1 MHGGTIVWM
10 RVVVAHEV
18 MGNVRFSGSVEEVK
32 QNPKIVDE
40 ACF

>member
-1 MHGGTIVWM
+1 MEEPSYGD
-10 RVVVAHEV
+10 
-18 MGNVRFSGSVEEVK
+18 GNVRFSGSVEEVK